1 MTSTRKMLAA
11 ASATMALAH
20 LLRTHPTPTVRV
32 DFADAPDR
40 TAYWPTDN
48 KPKPTK
54 PDTRAKVKAA
64 RKQRNRK

>member
-11 ASATMALAH
+11 ASATMAIAH
-20 LLRTHPTPTVRV
+20 LLRTHPMPSVRIGFV
-32 DFADAPDR
+32 DDFDR
-40 TAYWPTDN
+40 TAYWPTDK

-54 PDTRAKVKAA
+54 PDKRAKIKAA